1 VSWGNTEHIRDLHVA
16 GTGLRFQGLEH
27 KVKLN
32 LNLMVSADCEPTS
45 ASRTR
50 RSSESSTMDCPDS
63 KLNGTVFGTSDW
75 PDRLRV
81 LADIYTAELDAVRHS
96 ALPALSGAFLNQI
109 ALKLGNR
116 RKQRREQVARAAP
129 GRRSGVPTDAAVGR
143 FLWRRRRFLA
153 PVF

>member
-1 VSWGNTEHIRDLHVA
+1 MRGSLILNLCRAPRGAFWPSELGNTEHIRDLHVA

-81 LADIYTAELDAVRHS
+81 HADIYREIADRTDDPFIKNELLDLASVCEEIASNIEDHLTRH
-96 ALPALSGAFLNQI
+96 
-109 ALKLGNR
+109 
-116 RKQRREQVARAAP
+116 
-129 GRRSGVPTDAAVGR
+129 
-143 FLWRRRRFLA
+143 
-153 PVF
+153 